1 MLFGAFRLVALCIFS
16 LSEGLL
22 YGVDVE
28 TNVSDDGVDL
38 GEEDARG
45 EGGGRRDDGALVAGA
60 GEGAGEGEEIDGSG
74 VVGTEGGGVELGVV
88 GAEMEGTVIG
98 GVGGEGRVEG
108 GYEFVD
114 ASKAIDDVGNR
125 GVEFFVVEVE
135 LDAGVVD
142 AEGDD
147 VAAVEGDFG
156 VLAFG
161 DDDGVPEVNAD
172 EGSFPFD
179 PFGLGKDCG
188 EEGLGLHAL
197 EGDDVV

>member
-45 EGGGRRDDGALVAGA
+45 EGGGRRDDDALVAGA
-60 GEGAGEGEEIDGSG
+60 GEEVDGSG

-108 GYEFVD
+108 SYEFVD

-197 EGDDVV
+197 EGDDVVQS